1 MGLLSWAEKKIRNLN
16 VCDFGLV
23 KVLLVLSGIIIGIGA
38 YILAFGKQYAW
49 YFGSAF
55 AVLYII
61 ALYRVFK
68 KK

>member
-16 VCDFGLV
+16 VWDFGLV
-23 KVLLVLSGIIIGIGA
+23 KVLLVLSGIIIGA
-38 YILAFGKQYAW
+38 YISAFVKQYAW